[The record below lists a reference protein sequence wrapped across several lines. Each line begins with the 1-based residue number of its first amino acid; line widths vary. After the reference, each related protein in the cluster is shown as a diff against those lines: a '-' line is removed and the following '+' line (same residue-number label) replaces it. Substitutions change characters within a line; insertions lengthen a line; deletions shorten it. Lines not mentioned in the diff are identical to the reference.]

1 MTTITREQWEA
12 KGAELFGPDQSKWRF
27 VCPACGKELSIE
39 SVRVEFAQ
47 HLPTLREKNFAIEQE
62 CVGRYVPGAG
72 CNWVAYGLFS
82 GPLKVRQGDGVTPCF
97 DFAGKPFTGE
107 RAA

>member
-12 KGAELFGPDQSKWRF
+12 KGAELFGPDNTKWRF

-39 SVRVEFAQ
+39 SVRAELAE
-47 HLPTLREKNFAIEQE
+47 HLPVLREKRFALEQE
-62 CVGRYVPGAG
+62 CVGRYVPGVG

-82 GPLKVRQGDGVTPCF
+82 GPLFVTDGEKKTPAF
-97 DFAGKPFTGE
+97 DFAGKPFTA
-107 RAA
+107 RAP